1 MTGSSEVA
9 ARRLHFGLLC
19 SQALCTALLVSI
31 KKYGERAW
39 RGQFKAK
46 YGERAWRRAGRVPD
60 SRRSQS
66 LVPAVRARARA
77 VRVAAARARRP
88 RIAARPSTAHA
99 GAPGRPDPRPP
110 GPSPAPR
117 RWRLKTPTRR
127 AGPARRGLLKPISPR
142 DVRYSVG
149 SEGASACGS
158 TASRA
163 VCSSSMNSRKALL
176 RAKDSLPSK

>member
-1 MTGSSEVA
+1 MARPNAVKRNMVNVHGA
-9 ARRLHFGLLC
+9 ARGACQTPAGHSRSSLRSGRARVR
-19 SQALCTALLVSI
+19 SVWPRPALGALGSP
-31 KKYGERAW
+31 
-39 RGQFKAK
+39 RGA
-46 YGERAWRRAGRVPD
+46 RTRRA
-60 SRRSQS
+60 
-66 LVPAVRARARA
+66 LARQAAPTAR
-77 VRVAAARARRP
+77 
-88 RIAARPSTAHA
+88 
-99 GAPGRPDPRPP
+99 

-117 RWRLKTPTRR
+117 RWRLKTPTGPR
-127 AGPARRGLLKPISPR
+127 ARGLLKPISPR

>member
-1 MTGSSEVA
+1 MV
-9 ARRLHFGLLC
+9 
-19 SQALCTALLVSI
+19 
-31 KKYGERAW
+31 YAW
-39 RGQFKAK
+39 RGEP
-46 YGERAWRRAGRVPD
+46 GAGRVPPCQTPAG
-60 SRRSQS
+60 QS

-110 GPSPAPR
+110 GPSPAR
-117 RWRLKTPTRR
+117 AAVETEDSHKARR
-127 AGPARRGLLKPISPR
+127 ARGLLKPISPR